1 MNDLCP
7 YIQHIQYISE
17 VKFNFMIRTKCQ
29 INWRWPGQNA
39 KKNETDKI
47 PNDNNKNPDKMLAN
61 HLAFYKS

>member
-1 MNDLCP
+1 MIDLWS

-17 VKFNFMIRTKCQ
+17 VKFNFMIRT
-29 INWRWPGQNA
+29 NA
-39 KKNETDKI
+39 KLIGDGPDKIPKNETDKM